1 LCKALLAN
9 PYPFSIFITAYVNY
23 CILSTHPLYTNEELI
38 HQLAEGNEEAF
49 KQFYNQHWNRI
60 YSLALAYLKSA
71 TQAQDIVQE
80 VFLKVWARR
89 AQLRKVEKPEA
100 FVYIMGR
107 NEVINALKKKI
118 SLATIDEQAN
128 DYLPDD
134 YLLPHQVID
143 LRDLQQKINHAI
155 DALPAQ
161 QKLIFKLSREEGLNH
176 QQIADRLGIERT
188 TVKNHIVRALNT
200 LRQHLQ
206 FSGHSLLF
214 WYLLAEWFNKN

>member
-1 LCKALLAN
+1 MRHLSPNYSVLSIHLPYTDNELLQ
-9 PYPFSIFITAYVNY
+9 
-23 CILSTHPLYTNEELI
+23 
-38 HQLAEGNEEAF
+38 QLAEGNEEAF

-80 VFLKVWARR
+80 VFIKVWTRR
-89 AQLRKVEKPEA
+89 GQLKNVEKPEA

-107 NEVINALKKKI
+107 NEVVNALKKKVT
-118 SLATIDEQAN
+118 LASIDEQQN

-134 YLLPHQVID
+134 YLLPHQAVD
-143 LRDLQQKINHAI
+143 LKEMQEKINRAI
-155 DALPAQ
+155 DTLPPQ

-176 QQIADRLGIERT
+176 EQIADRLGIERA

-200 LRQHLQ
+200 LRQLLKVEKN
-206 FSGHSLLF
+206 SLVF
-214 WYLLAEWFNKN
+214 WWLLAEWFEQTGHALSLP

>member
-1 LCKALLAN
+1 L
-9 PYPFSIFITAYVNY
+9 P
-23 CILSTHPLYTNEELI
+23 LSAQPTYTGPELI
-38 HQLAEGNEEAF
+38 HQLADGNEKAF
-49 KQFYNQHWNRI
+49 QQFYNEHWNRI

-80 VFLKVWARR
+80 VFLKVWTKRE
-89 AQLRKVEKPEA
+89 QLRNVEKPEA

-118 SLATIDEQAN
+118 SLVAMDEQAS

-134 YLLPHQVID
+134 YLLPPQAID
-143 LRDLQQKINHAI
+143 LKEMQQKINLAI
-155 DALPAQ
+155 DTLPAQ

-176 QQIADRLGIERT
+176 EQIADRLGIERS

-200 LRQHLQ
+200 LRTKLQ
-206 FSGHSLLF
+206 LSGHSLLF
-214 WYLLAEWFNKN
+214 WWLLAEWFTNN

>member
-1 LCKALLAN
+1 MSTDL
-9 PYPFSIFITAYVNY
+9 PYTDK
-23 CILSTHPLYTNEELI
+23 ELFQ
-38 HQLAEGNEEAF
+38 QLAEGNEQAF
-49 KQFYNQHWNRI
+49 QQFYNEHWNRI

-80 VFLKVWARR
+80 VFLKVWTKR

-118 SLATIDEQAN
+118 HLVALDEQAN

-134 YLLPHQVID
+134 YLLPHQAVD
-143 LRDLQQKINHAI
+143 LKEMQQKINRAI
-155 DALPAQ
+155 ETLPPQ
-161 QKLIFKLSREEGLNH
+161 QQLIFKLSRDQGLNH
-176 QQIADRLGIERT
+176 EEIADRLGIERS

-200 LRQHLQ
+200 LRTQLQ
-206 FSGHSLLF
+206 LSGHSLLF
-214 WYLLAEWFNKN
+214 WWLLTEWFTNI